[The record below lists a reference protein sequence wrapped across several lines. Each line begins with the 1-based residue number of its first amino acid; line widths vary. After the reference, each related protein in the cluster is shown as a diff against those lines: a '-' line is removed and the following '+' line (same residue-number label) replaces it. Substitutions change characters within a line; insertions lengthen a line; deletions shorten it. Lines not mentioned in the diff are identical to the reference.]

1 MNPQIWI
8 NQTNSMRFWNTEM
21 KTWLMNSKQSPGQSM
36 RNFSSPSAHKRQES
50 PLACGVWERKRQVL
64 KVTIWLPLPDLSAC
78 HGRSA
83 WVMRTVR
90 ALSIQTVCSANS
102 DCPEPDTSDGPRSL
116 PGQSAAWYSN
126 IQSLST
132 FWFWISNWVCRS
144 NMDIL
149 TNPRV
154 SMHAYMKVA

>member
-1 MNPQIWI
+1 
-8 NQTNSMRFWNTEM
+8 MRFWNTKM
-21 KTWLMNSKQSPGQSM
+21 KTWLMSSKQSPGQSV
-36 RNFSSPSAHKRQES
+36 RNFGSPSAHKQQES

-64 KVTIWLPLPDLSAC
+64 KKVNIWLPLPDLSAC
-78 HGRSA
+78 RGRSA
-83 WVMRTVR
+83 WGLWKVH
-90 ALSIQTVCSANS
+90 ALSIQTVCSADS

-126 IQSLST
+126 IQTLST
-132 FWFWISNWVCRS
+132 FWFWISNLVYHS

-154 SMHAYMKVA
+154 SMHAYTHYVLE